1 MTDMQVLM
9 TNSAIL
15 VGIVLLGLLAKL
27 FPRNRRKA
35 GPGR

>member
-1 MTDMQVLM
+1 MTNTQVLI

-15 VGIVLLGLLAKL
+15 VGILLLGILAKL